1 VLDLFAVIVLIVDE
15 SEFTLLLHTVVDHK
29 GQVFLMLL
37 LKLINGVPDLLVDL
51 LTALLVLGDKSLD
64 LLAKL
69 TLGGLELLSFKLVVT
84 EHLLDL
90 LLLKFCD
97 VLDAHLVL
105 GVLSLLCLMKVLEAL
120 VVGLDLLLLVPH
132 AVIQLDLVVFH
143 KLSLALLVF
152 TFLFLFLGFEIGV
165 ALLTESLFDLN
176 LLLKLS
182 DLQILLL
189 ANVLSLIIL
198 RLLHKLNLIVKMFNF

>member
-1 VLDLFAVIVLIVDE
+1 
-15 SEFTLLLHTVVDHK
+15 
-29 GQVFLMLL
+29 
-37 LKLINGVPDLLVDL
+37 
-51 LTALLVLGDKSLD
+51 
-64 LLAKL
+64 
-69 TLGGLELLSFKLVVT
+69 
-84 EHLLDL
+84 
-90 LLLKFCD
+90 
-97 VLDAHLVL
+97 
-105 GVLSLLCLMKVLEAL
+105 MKVLEAL

-165 ALLTESLFDLN
+165 ALLTESLFDFN

-189 ANVLSLIIL
+189 ANVLGLIIL